1 MMLRFFYPAAPLC
14 LLAVATIGCSSQPR
28 VFELRTYTAAEG
40 RLDDL
45 NARFRD
51 HTCAIF
57 ARHGME
63 MIGFWTPTDGD
74 KADNTLVYLL
84 AYPSRDAAKASWQAF
99 FDDADWKAARKAS
112 VANGPLVTKVESEF
126 LTATDYSAT
135 K

>member
-1 MMLRFFYPAAPLC
+1 MMLRFFRPAALLG
-14 LLAVATIGCSSQPR
+14 LLAVVTIGCAAQPR

-51 HTCAIF
+51 HTCPIF

-74 KADNTLVYLL
+74 QADNTHVYLL
-84 AYPSRDAAKASWQAF
+84 AFPSRDAATASWKAF
-99 FDDADWKAARKAS
+99 FDDPDRKVAR
-112 VANGPLVTKVESEF
+112 
-126 LTATDYSAT
+126 
-135 K
+135 

>member
-1 MMLRFFYPAAPLC
+1 MLRFLHLAAPLC
-14 LLAVATIGCSSQPR
+14 LLAALTIGCSSPPR
-28 VFELRTYTAAEG
+28 VFELRTYTAADG

-51 HTCAIF
+51 HTCPIF
-57 ARHGME
+57 ERHGME
-63 MIGFWTPTDGD
+63 MIGFWTPTDGE

-84 AYPSRDAAKASWQAF
+84 AFPSRDAAKASWKAF
-99 FDDADWKAARKAS
+99 FDDPDWKVARKAS
-112 VANGPLVTKVESEF
+112 VANGPLVAHVESEF